1 MIEVAVLDNEV
12 QMLNHICN
20 YINSLDEIASKLQI
34 HKFVS
39 AEEVLKAIEQGEKFD
54 IILSDIELDTLQG
67 IEFGKIVREKYPDVY
82 LIFLTS
88 HPEYA
93 VQSYALEAYQYILK
107 SKMKERLPFILQKL
121 IRMLED
127 AKEKYIVVKTRFEA
141 HKIYYKDII
150 YIKKQKGEKYSVFCT
165 PHGEYTER
173 TSLEQI
179 LKELNSDKF
188 IMVERGYI
196 VNYHHILCVKGN
208 EIHLSNKEKVEISR
222 AKITAVKE
230 QIFKCWEKMQ

>member
-1 MIEVAVLDNEV
+1 MIKLAVLDNEI
-12 QMLNHICN
+12 QMLDHICN
-20 YINSLDEIASKLQI
+20 YINSLDEIASKFQT
-34 HKFVS
+34 HRFAS
-39 AEEVLKAIEQGEKFD
+39 AEEVMKAMEQGEKFD

-67 IEFGKIVREKYPDVY
+67 IEFGKIIKEQYPDIY
-82 LIFLTS
+82 LVFLTS

-93 VQSYALEAYQYILK
+93 VQSYALEAYQYIMK
-107 SKMKERLPFILQKL
+107 SEKEERLPFILKRLVQ
-121 IRMLED
+121 MLDE

-141 HKIYYKDII
+141 HKIYHKDII

-165 PHGEYTER
+165 PYGEYTER

-179 LKELNSDKF
+179 LKELDSDKF

-230 QIFKCWEKMQ
+230 QIFNCWEKMQ

>member
-1 MIEVAVLDNEV
+1 MIKLAVLDNEV
-12 QMLNHICN
+12 QMLNHICD
-20 YINSLDEIASKLQI
+20 YINSINELSIKLEVY
-34 HKFVS
+34 KFIT
-39 AEEVLKAIEQGEKFD
+39 AESVLEALNQGEKFD

-67 IEFGKIVREKYPDVY
+67 IEFGKIIKEKYPDIF

-93 VQSYALEAYQYILK
+93 VQSYALEAYQYIMK
-107 SKMKERLPFILQKL
+107 SEMEERLPIILKRLVQR
-121 IRMLED
+121 IDE

-141 HKIYYKDII
+141 HKIYHKDII
-150 YIKKQKGEKYSVFCT
+150 YIRKQKGEKYSVFCT

-173 TSLEQI
+173 ASLEQI
-179 LKELNSDKF
+179 LNELNSEKF

-208 EIHLSNKEKVEISR
+208 EIHLSNKENVEISR

-230 QIFKCWEKMQ
+230 QIFNCWEKMQ

>member
-1 MIEVAVLDNEV
+1 MIKLAVLDNEV
-12 QMLNHICN
+12 QMLEHICG
-20 YINSLDEIASKLQI
+20 YINSLDEISSKIQI
-34 HKFVS
+34 HKYVS
-39 AEEVLKAIEQGEKFD
+39 AEAVLKAIKQGEKFD

-67 IEFGKIVREKYPDVY
+67 IEFGKMIREKYPDIY

-107 SKMKERLPFILQKL
+107 SEMKERLPVVLGKL
-121 IRMLED
+121 IRKLED
-127 AKEKYIVVKTRFEA
+127 DKEKYIVVKTRFEA
-141 HKIYYKDII
+141 HKIYHKDII
-150 YIKKQKGEKYSVFCT
+150 YIKKQKGEKYAVFCT

-230 QIFKCWEKMQ
+230 QIFNCWEKMQ

>member
-1 MIEVAVLDNEV
+1 MKLAVLDNEI

-20 YINSLDEIASKLQI
+20 YINSLNDIASKLQI
-34 HKFVS
+34 YKFAS
-39 AEEVLKAIEQGEKFD
+39 AEEVLKAMEQGEKFD

-67 IEFGKIVREKYPDVY
+67 IEFGEIVREKYPDVY

-121 IRMLED
+121 IRMMED